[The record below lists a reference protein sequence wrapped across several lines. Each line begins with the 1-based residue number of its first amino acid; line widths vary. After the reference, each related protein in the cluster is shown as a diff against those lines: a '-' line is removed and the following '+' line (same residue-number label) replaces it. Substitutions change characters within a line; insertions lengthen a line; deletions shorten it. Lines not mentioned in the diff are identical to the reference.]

1 VNKKG
6 AFIKMEKFLSRFEHF
21 IVIVLLGMMVV
32 VVSLATIEL
41 GIIIYQQMKSPPLYM
56 LLDLGDLLKIFGFFF
71 MILIGLELIET
82 IKVYLSKE
90 VIPVEIIFLVAIIAV
105 TRKVII
111 LDFKNLDPI
120 TLIGMAAI
128 IIALSVGYYVVKKVL
143 DHD

>member
-1 VNKKG
+1 
-6 AFIKMEKFLSRFEHF
+6 MEKFLSRFEHF

-41 GIIIYQQMKSPPLYM
+41 GVIIYQQMVSPPLYM
-56 LLDLGDLLKIFGFFF
+56 LLNFGDLLKIFGFFF

-82 IKVYLSKE
+82 IKVYLSSE

-111 LDFKNLDPI
+111 LDFKNLDPL

-128 IIALSVGYYVVKKVL
+128 IIALSVGYYTVKKVL

>member
-1 VNKKG
+1 
-6 AFIKMEKFLSRFEHF
+6 MEKFLSKFENV
-21 IVIVLLGMMVV
+21 IVIALLGMMAVV
-32 VVSLATIEL
+32 ISLATIEL
-41 GIIIYQQMKSPPLYM
+41 GVIIYKQMASPPLFM
-56 LLDLGDLLKIFGFFF
+56 LLDLTDLLKIFGFFF

-111 LDFKNLDPI
+111 LDFKNLDPL

-128 IIALSVGYYVVKKVL
+128 ILSLSVGYYAVKKVL

>member
-1 VNKKG
+1 
-6 AFIKMEKFLSRFEHF
+6 MEKFLSRFEHF

-32 VVSLATIEL
+32 VISLATIEL
-41 GIIIYQQMKSPPLYM
+41 GLIIYKQMVSPPLYM
-56 LLDLGDLLKIFGFFF
+56 LLDFNDLLKIFGFFF

-82 IKVYLSKE
+82 IKVYLAKE

-111 LDFKNLDPI
+111 LDFKNLDPL

-128 IIALSVGYYVVKKVL
+128 ILALSFGYYAVKKVL
-143 DHD
+143 GHD

>member
-1 VNKKG
+1 
-6 AFIKMEKFLSRFEHF
+6 MEKFLRVFEHH
-21 IVIVLLGMMVV
+21 IVTVLLGMMVIV
-32 VVSLATIEL
+32 VALGTIEL
-41 GIIIYQQMKSPPLYM
+41 GVIIYEQMMLPPM
-56 LLDLGDLLKIFGFFF
+56 FLLDINEMLTVFGFFF

-111 LDFKNLDPI
+111 LDVKKLDPL

-128 IIALSVGYYVVKKVL
+128 IISLSVGYFVVKKSL
-143 DHD
+143 NKEDESIGKN

>member
-1 VNKKG
+1 
-6 AFIKMEKFLSRFEHF
+6 MEKFLSKFENV
-21 IVIVLLGMMVV
+21 IVIALLGMMVV

-41 GIIIYQQMKSPPLYM
+41 GVIIYKQMMSPPIYI
-56 LLDLGDLLKIFGFFF
+56 LLDFNDMLKIFGFFF
-71 MILIGLELIET
+71 MILIGLEIIET

-111 LDFKNLDPI
+111 LDFKNLDPL

-128 IIALSVGYYVVKKVL
+128 ILSLSVGYYAVKKVL

>member
-1 VNKKG
+1 MG
-6 AFIKMEKFLSRFEHF
+6 KFLGRFEHF

-32 VVSLATIEL
+32 VISLATIEL
-41 GIIIYQQMKSPPLYM
+41 GVIIYKQMASPPLFM
-56 LLDLGDLLKIFGFFF
+56 LLDFADLLKIFGFFF

-82 IKVYLSKE
+82 IKVYLSSE

-111 LDFKNLDPI
+111 LDFKNLDPL

-128 IIALSVGYYVVKKVL
+128 ILALSVGYYAVKKVL
-143 DHD
+143 SHD

>member
-1 VNKKG
+1 MG
-6 AFIKMEKFLSRFEHF
+6 KFLGRFEHF

-32 VVSLATIEL
+32 VISLATIEL
-41 GIIIYQQMKSPPLYM
+41 GVIIYQQMVSPPLFL
-56 LLDLGDLLKIFGFFF
+56 LLDIGDLLKIFGFFF

-111 LDFKNLDPI
+111 LDFKNLDPL

-128 IIALSVGYYVVKKVL
+128 ILALSVGYYAVKKVL
-143 DHD
+143 SHD